1 MCGIIGVVASD
12 KTNISEILKRSLA
25 WLTYR
30 GYDSCGIAVKIG
42 NEIKIDKHQGTVEQ
56 LKLGIDSKSRA
67 GIGHTRWATHGR
79 PTEQNAH
86 PHISCSHEI
95 AVVHNGI
102 ISNYLQIKEKLK
114 KNGHKFNS
122 ETDTEVIPHLIEQE
136 LEVRARGSANFL
148 SAFAATLK
156 ELEGT
161 YAIAVLW
168 SQEEKIYAARK
179 TSPLLIG
186 VGQDI
191 QFVSSDIPAFLQYTN
206 RFVPVEDGQIAVI
219 SANKYELCDLE
230 LNPQSA
236 MEYTWPFD
244 IEQISKGNNDHY
256 MQKEIL
262 EQGTILE
269 QILSRKDEIESITEE
284 LAHTIK
290 KVKKIYLTGCGS
302 SFHACLA
309 GKYMFERLLQIPTE
323 AILSSEFKN
332 AVMEIPLEDSF
343 VIALSQSGETYDTY
357 IALDQISSLSRK
369 PPLLV
374 LVNNPGSSLERLAKS
389 KLGPNSQVL
398 QMGAKPE
405 ICVVATKT
413 YTAQLYLL
421 ALLCLFISSKIASKT
436 GRLLAEKYLYEA
448 QTIPQKVSRALANL
462 HGEVEKV
469 ALKYKK
475 YSYNDTNKKGHRED
489 FIVIGRGIN
498 LATAS
503 EIALKLKEVCYMSAE
518 ALAGGELKH
527 GSLAIVDKHTPVI
540 ILFPPSTDVANWK
553 STVNNFMEVQARKAP
568 IIAVLCERD
577 EKGEIESLAEKVIW
591 LPDTEWLFRPILQ
604 VIPFQFW
611 AYRIARE
618 KKIDPDHPRNLAK
631 TVTVE

>member
-1 MCGIIGVVASD
+1 MCGIIGVVTSNE
-12 KTNISEILKRSLA
+12 TNVSEILKRSLA

-56 LKLGIDSKSRA
+56 LKLGIDSKSRV

-79 PTEQNAH
+79 PTAQNAH
-86 PHISCSHEI
+86 PHVSCSHEI

-102 ISNYLQIKEKLK
+102 INNYLQLKEKLK

-122 ETDTEVIPHLIEQE
+122 ETDTEVIPHLIEQK

-161 YAIAVLW
+161 YAIAALW
-168 SQEEKIYAARK
+168 SHKEKIYAARK

-191 QFVSSDIPAFLQYTN
+191 HFVSSDIPAFLQYTN

-219 SANKYELCDLE
+219 SANKYELYDLE
-230 LNPQSA
+230 LNPLFA
-236 MEYTWPFD
+236 LEYTCPFGV
-244 IEQISKGNNDHY
+244 EEISKGENDYY

-262 EQGTILE
+262 EQGTVLE
-269 QILSRKDEIESITEE
+269 QILSRKAEIESIAEE
-284 LAHTIK
+284 LVSTIK
-290 KVKKIYLTGCGS
+290 EVKKIYLTGCGS

-309 GKYMFERLLQIPTE
+309 GKYMFERLLHISTE

-332 AVMEIPLEDSF
+332 TVTEIPLEDSL
-343 VIALSQSGETYDTY
+343 VVALSQSGETYDTY
-357 IALDQISSLSRK
+357 IALEQISSLPRK
-369 PPLLV
+369 PSLLV

-389 KLGPNSQVL
+389 KLAPNSQVF

-421 ALLCLFISSKIASKT
+421 ALLCLCINSRVAPKAR
-436 GRLLAEKYLYEA
+436 RLLAEKYLYEA
-448 QTIPQKVSRALANL
+448 QTIPKKVSNALADL
-462 HGEVEKV
+462 YREGGKV

-475 YSYNDTNKKGHRED
+475 YSYNDTDKKGYREN
-489 FIVIGRGIN
+489 FIAIGRGIN

-518 ALAGGELKH
+518 ALGGGELKH
-527 GSLAIVDKHTPVI
+527 GSLAVVDKHTPVI
-540 ILFPPSTDVANWK
+540 VLFPPPTDVTNWK
-553 STVNNFMEVQARKAP
+553 STINNFMEVQAREAP
-568 IIAVLCERD
+568 IIAVLCKED
-577 EKGEIESLAEKVIW
+577 EKGEIESLSEDVIW

-604 VIPFQFW
+604 IIPFQLW
-611 AYRIARE
+611 AYRIACE
-618 KKIDPDHPRNLAK
+618 KEIDPDHPRNLAK